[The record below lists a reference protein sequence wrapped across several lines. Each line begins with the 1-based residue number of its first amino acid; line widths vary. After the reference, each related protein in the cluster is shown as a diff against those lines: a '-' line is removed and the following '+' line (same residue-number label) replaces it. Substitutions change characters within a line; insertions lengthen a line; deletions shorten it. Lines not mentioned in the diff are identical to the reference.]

1 VDQLAE
7 LPGVGE
13 KLAGRLIASGLDSYQ
28 KLADASEELLVQ
40 VEGIG
45 PKTAQK
51 LIEAARA
58 AVAAGGGG

>member
-13 KLAGRLIASGLDSYQ
+13 KLAGRLIASGLDSFQ
-28 KLADASEELLVQ
+28 KLADASEAVLVQ

-58 AVAAGGGG
+58 AVSAGGGG